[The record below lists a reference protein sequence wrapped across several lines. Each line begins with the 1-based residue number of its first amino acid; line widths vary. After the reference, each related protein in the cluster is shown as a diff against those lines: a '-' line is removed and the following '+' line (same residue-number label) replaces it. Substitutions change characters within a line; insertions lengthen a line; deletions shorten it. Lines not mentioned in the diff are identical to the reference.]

1 MPTFRL
7 SYFDG
12 PGRAEPIRIALRI
25 SGISFDDHRFK
36 FPEFSQLR
44 AEGAFPLGSVP
55 VLEVDGERFVQTAA
69 ILRYIA
75 RIGDRTLYP
84 TDPVAALRVDS
95 ALDSM
100 NDTLSNALVPSMFER
115 DPQKKLAMRAEL
127 AAGPMAQVFRY
138 VEGLIAASGGPFVG
152 GSSMSIADLVIAA
165 QILQVRSGNLDGL
178 STETLAPYP
187 RLNALAD
194 AYLAEPRIVALANK

>member
-1 MPTFRL
+1 MSSIRL

-25 SGISFDDHRFK
+25 SGIPFEDHRFK
-36 FPEFSQLR
+36 FPEFARLR

-55 VLEVDGERFVQTAA
+55 VMEVDGQRYVQTAA
-69 ILRYIA
+69 ILRYVA
-75 RIGDRTLYP
+75 RIGDTTLYP
-84 TDPVAALRVDS
+84 TDPLAALRVDS
-95 ALDSM
+95 ALDSI

-115 DPQKKLAMRAEL
+115 DPKKKLAMHAEL
-127 AAGPMAQVFRY
+127 AAGPMARVFTY
-138 VEGLIAASGGPFVG
+138 IEGLIAGSGGPFVA
-152 GSSMSIADLVIAA
+152 GSSLSIADLVIAA
-165 QILQVRSGNLDGL
+165 QILQVRSGHLDGL

-194 AYLAEPRIVALANK
+194 AYLADPRIAALAKK